1 MNSLLQS
8 SLQGKDFV
16 KYRKNNDKHSRE
28 QFSQSVRTIEEV
40 PVVIDSVIESIS
52 NALAGPNARY
62 YNRNGR
68 EYRFHREIIVEDIL
82 LEVKLVVN
90 LSDTKLLR
98 LGLENGKILD
108 SKDKLGDLYKKY
120 RNQTDNILYLILT
133 EETTMYGY
141 IISLLRSFFGDHFMR
156 PKKKRFSLLF

>member
-8 SLQGKDFV
+8 SLYGKDFV
-16 KYRKNNDKHSRE
+16 KYRKNNDKRSRE
-28 QFSQSVRTIEEV
+28 QFSQSVRTKGIEEL

-52 NALAGPNARY
+52 NALAGSDARN
-62 YNRNGR
+62 YNRNGK
-68 EYRFHREIIVEDIL
+68 EYRFHKEVIIEDIL
-82 LEVKLVVN
+82 LEVKLRVKM
-90 LSDTKLLR
+90 SDTQSLR

-108 SKDKLGDLYKKY
+108 NKDKLDDLYKKY
-120 RNQTDNILYLILT
+120 KNQTDNILYLLLT

-156 PKKKRFSLLF
+156 PKKKRFSA